1 MGFIDKRR
9 PLKKTG
15 KPHSMMK
22 GRTSISP
29 LKYLQKVMC
38 KTSKVFNDIYGGKK
52 VRAQVGKDW
61 KIESFTK
68 SFPRITCNLGTSVER

>member
-1 MGFIDKRR
+1 
-9 PLKKTG
+9 
-15 KPHSMMK
+15 
-22 GRTSISP
+22 
-29 LKYLQKVMC
+29 MC